1 MLSPRQELIL
11 RLVVD
16 AYLASAKPV
25 GSKEVAEKPEV
36 EWGPSTVRAELA
48 ALEAAGYLTH
58 PHTSAGR
65 VPTDSGYRRY
75 VDLLLESGLPGP
87 GAGVELGLSGCGARS
102 TRRCGRRR
110 RRSPRSPT

>member
-25 GSKEVAEKPEV
+25 GSKEIAEKPEV

-48 ALEAAGYLTH
+48 ALEAAAT
-58 PHTSAGR
+58 
-65 VPTDSGYRRY
+65 
-75 VDLLLESGLPGP
+75 
-87 GAGVELGLSGCGARS
+87 
-102 TRRCGRRR
+102 
-110 RRSPRSPT
+110 

>member
-11 RLVVD
+11 TLVID

-36 EWGPSTVRAELA
+36 EWGASTVRAELA
-48 ALEAAGYLTH
+48 ALEAAGDLTH

-65 VPTDSGYRRY
+65 VPTASGYRLY
-75 VDLLLESGLPGP
+75 VDLLMQSGAPAP
-87 GAGVELGLSGCGARS
+87 PPAGAAVELELSRL
-102 TRRCGRRR
+102 RREVDE
-110 RRSPRSPT
+110 